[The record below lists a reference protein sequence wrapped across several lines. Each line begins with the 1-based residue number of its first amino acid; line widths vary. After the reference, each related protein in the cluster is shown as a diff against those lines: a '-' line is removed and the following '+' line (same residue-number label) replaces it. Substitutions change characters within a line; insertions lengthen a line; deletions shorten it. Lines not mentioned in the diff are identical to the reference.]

1 MSYME
6 DGGINPNDFFDVEK
20 KDMQDMVPNQPGRA
34 GGGVSAP
41 QLGGGAL
48 AGPANQTI

>member
-20 KDMQDMVPNQPGRA
+20 KDVQDMAPTAGRA
-34 GGGVSAP
+34 GGGVSSGM
-41 QLGGGAL
+41 LGNQAM
-48 AGPANQTI
+48 AGQTTQTL